1 VSEQQVW
8 LSRELAEHIRKVLD
22 PMVALYS
29 SLASGIGGNPDRQ
42 VERAHHVGR
51 AQGLLDAMR
60 ALDAPA
66 AVSEVPPADEGPGQ
80 VTADAVRRMRKN
92 AGPKHRATP

>member
-8 LSRELAEHIRKVLD
+8 LSRELAEHIRTVLD

-29 SLASGIGGNPDRQ
+29 SLASGIGGDPDRQ

-66 AVSEVPPADEGPGQ
+66 AVSEVSSADGPGL
-80 VTADAVRRMRKN
+80 VTADVVRRMRKN
-92 AGPKHRATP
+92 SGGQHRVKP